1 MARVARP
8 WAMFAAG
15 VQSDED
21 PGDTSVTTQSAHEMP
36 NPHDDY
42 GFRVSKQISR
52 QLHSLN
58 RKLHHGDFEPPEY
71 GIDWNSLYAFNSSRH
86 LGGPPE
92 GSIDVALGLFRQARS
107 QAPVRLGQQE
117 SASSEEATDILEM
130 IIDARCPTHL
140 FIVHIDIYC
149 RFAKRYM
156 RSRRLRRVSQTL
168 PNRETKA

>member
-8 WAMFAAG
+8 WAMLATG

-21 PGDTSVTTQSAHEMP
+21 QGGTNVQTQSIPEMP

-58 RKLHHGDFEPPEY
+58 KKLHHGEFEPPGY
-71 GIDWNSLYAFNSSRH
+71 GIDWNSLYAFNSSRGH
-86 LGGPPE
+86 GGSPE
-92 GSIDVALGLFRQARS
+92 GSIDVALGLFRQAMS
-107 QAPVRLGQQE
+107 QAPARLGQQ

-130 IIDARCPTHL
+130 IIDAGCPPHP
-140 FIVHIDIYC
+140 FVVHIDTYC
-149 RFAKRYM
+149 RFAKRYTKP
-156 RSRRLRRVSQTL
+156 RRLRRVLRTL
-168 PNRETKA
+168 RNRETKA

>member
-21 PGDTSVTTQSAHEMP
+21 HGGTSVTMQSAPEMP

-58 RKLHHGDFEPPEY
+58 KKLHHGDFEPPEY
-71 GIDWNSLYAFNSSRH
+71 GIDWNSLYAFNSSRR

-92 GSIDVALGLFRQARS
+92 GSIDVVLGLFRQARS
-107 QAPVRLGQQE
+107 QAPARLGQQ

-130 IIDARCPTHL
+130 IIDARCPPHL
-140 FIVHIDIYC
+140 FVVPPDTYC

-156 RSRRLRRVSQTL
+156 KPRRLRRVLRTL
-168 PNRETKA
+168 RNRETKA

>member
-21 PGDTSVTTQSAHEMP
+21 QGGTNVSMQSAPAMP

-58 RKLHHGDFEPPEY
+58 KKLHHGGFEPPEY
-71 GIDWNSLYAFNSSRH
+71 GVEWNSLYAFNSSKRH
-86 LGGPPE
+86 GGSPE
-92 GSIDVALGLFRQARS
+92 GSIDVALGLFRQAMS
-107 QAPVRLGQQE
+107 QAPARLGQQ

-130 IIDARCPTHL
+130 IIDAGCPPHL
-140 FIVHIDIYC
+140 HVVQSDTYC
-149 RFAKRYM
+149 RFAKRYLKP
-156 RSRRLRRVSQTL
+156 RRLRRVL
-168 PNRETKA
+168 RMLRKREIKA

>member
-1 MARVARP
+1 
-8 WAMFAAG
+8 MFAAG

-21 PGDTSVTTQSAHEMP
+21 HGGTSVTMQAAPEMP

-42 GFRVSKQISR
+42 GFRVSEQISR

-58 RKLHHGDFEPPEY
+58 KLLHHGDFEPPEY
-71 GIDWNSLYAFNSSRH
+71 GIDWNSLYAFNSSRR

-107 QAPVRLGQQE
+107 QAPVRLGQQ

-130 IIDARCPTHL
+130 IIDARCPPH
-140 FIVHIDIYC
+140 FFYC
-149 RFAKRYM
+149 
-156 RSRRLRRVSQTL
+156 
-168 PNRETKA
+168 PN

>member
-15 VQSDED
+15 VQPDED
-21 PGDTSVTTQSAHEMP
+21 HGGASVAMQSAPEMP

-58 RKLHHGDFEPPEY
+58 KNLHHGDFEPPEY
-71 GIDWNSLYAFNSSRH
+71 GVDWNSLYAFNPSRRR
-86 LGGPPE
+86 GGPPE
-92 GSIDVALGLFRQARS
+92 GSIDVALGLFRQAWS
-107 QAPVRLGQQE
+107 QAPARLGQQ
-117 SASSEEATDILEM
+117 SASTEEATDILEM
-130 IIDARCPTHL
+130 IIDARRPPQL
-140 FIVHIDIYC
+140 FVILINTYR

-156 RSRRLRRVSQTL
+156 KSRRLR
-168 PNRETKA
+168 